1 MRKFDSSHLLA
12 LSRRR
17 PTPHE
22 DRCSAIPRSIECCNL
37 ISMPDCINS
46 RSFWARH
53 EPASNSP
60 PTVSRPARLRP
71 ASLTPF
77 PTRSAVSTPQTAG
90 EGSRAHTATRSL
102 MGFLVRTAEGCP
114 VLAKYGPRFRSQ
126 ETATARTDSRE
137 KEQARNHDRS
147 EVPNPAQRRRPPR
160 NRRSGNQLVVRLAI
174 SSNRPNRR
182 LISF

>member
-17 PTPHE
+17 PTPHA
-22 DRCSAIPRSIECCNL
+22 DRCSAIPRSIQCCNL

-46 RSFWARH
+46 RRFWARH
-53 EPASNSP
+53 QPASHSP

-90 EGSRAHTATRSL
+90 EGSSAHTATRSL

-114 VLAKYGPRFRSQ
+114 VLAKSAYDSAPKRLRPLGPTAERRSKLAITIGPKYRIQ
-126 ETATARTDSRE
+126 LSADGHQGIGEAGISWSFASPSHLT
-137 KEQARNHDRS
+137 DRS
-147 EVPNPAQRRRPPR
+147 
-160 NRRSGNQLVVRLAI
+160 GD
-174 SSNRPNRR
+174 
-182 LISF
+182 